1 MTLFSKKTLNRI
13 RVMVVKVITVIM
25 TLILVI
31 CMDTYDA
38 DMRVWLPLTLVS
50 LTWTILVMVANG
62 VFDRWE

>member
-1 MTLFSKKTLNRI
+1 MRSLKKTLNKI

-25 TLILVI
+25 ALILVI
-31 CMDTYDA
+31 CMDTFDA

-62 VFDRWE
+62 VFE

>member
-1 MTLFSKKTLNRI
+1 MRSLKKTLNKI
-13 RVMVVKVITVIM
+13 RVFVVKVITVIM
-25 TLILVI
+25 ALILVI
-31 CMDTYDA
+31 CMDTFDA

>member
-1 MTLFSKKTLNRI
+1 MRSLKKTLNKI

-31 CMDTYDA
+31 CMDTFDA

>member
-1 MTLFSKKTLNRI
+1 MRSLKKTLNKI

-25 TLILVI
+25 ALILVM
-31 CMDTYDA
+31 CMDTFDA

>member
-1 MTLFSKKTLNRI
+1 MRSLKKTFNKI

-25 TLILVI
+25 AVILIM